1 MFVFGFNCLKQFQ
14 IKAIFMSIFSAY
26 LPLLPLLQ
34 SIFFLILF
42 LSFFKKSL
50 SYILLTL
57 NFIFLFL
64 GFTIE
69 YFSSLANYSV
79 SSWSYYI
86 FFLVLLSVNPLF
98 YLFIKSILTEHFKFK
113 LKYLFHFL
121 PSLLFFILSIFIIYY
136 LPKYIFIRL
145 VENNLIKNDYNN
157 IYLIILTN
165 IYWIVQY
172 GIYNIQL
179 LFYSILIFIMLR
191 KYMLEISKN
200 YSNAEKMKVKWIYVL
215 IIINLLFNIWDI
227 ASIYIH
233 VFQKFPDMYYLMNFL
248 YITLFGINALK
259 HQLLLTKNDKIHI
272 LQSVELLDDIQDKDD
287 NEQSFKIVK
296 ERELIGKLEYLMN
309 REQLFLNPDL
319 KLNDI
324 SQKLKI
330 HRNVIS
336 KVINQ
341 HWKVNFFQWVNNYR
355 LEKAKELLS
364 SHDFNHLSI
373 EGIAK
378 TVGFNSKSV
387 FNPLF
392 KKKYGITPSDFR
404 KKYAK

>member
-1 MFVFGFNCLKQFQ
+1 
-14 IKAIFMSIFSAY
+14 
-26 LPLLPLLQ
+26 
-34 SIFFLILF
+34 
-42 LSFFKKSL
+42 
-50 SYILLTL
+50 
-57 NFIFLFL
+57 
-64 GFTIE
+64 
-69 YFSSLANYSV
+69 
-79 SSWSYYI
+79 
-86 FFLVLLSVNPLF
+86 
-98 YLFIKSILTEHFKFK
+98 
-113 LKYLFHFL
+113 
-121 PSLLFFILSIFIIYY
+121 
-136 LPKYIFIRL
+136 
-145 VENNLIKNDYNN
+145 
-157 IYLIILTN
+157 
-165 IYWIVQY
+165 
-172 GIYNIQL
+172 
-179 LFYSILIFIMLR
+179 
-191 KYMLEISKN
+191 MLEISKN